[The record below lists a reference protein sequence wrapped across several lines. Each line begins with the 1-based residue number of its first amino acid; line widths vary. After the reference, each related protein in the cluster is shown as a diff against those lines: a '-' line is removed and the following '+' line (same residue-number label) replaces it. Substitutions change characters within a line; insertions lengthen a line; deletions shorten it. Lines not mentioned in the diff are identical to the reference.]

1 MCQCFV
7 IFLPKFFIL
16 LGWQKLCLSEFVVLW
31 GCAWAQGGEG
41 TFWKRGKVLLLMAS
55 GHNSNHLDQIP
66 SATCWLNIH
75 PSFPTSWSLQNN
87 ACASD
92 SVRLLRLL
100 PAPQSVWSFLLWSPA
115 ASMGSGSR
123 STVPFPISLNP
134 TVQTMQMKTHL
145 ELGQEGG
152 HRVTPCEP
160 IYVCVLKTSLSV
172 LLSWK
177 LPASYLLLWVFLYI
191 FLFHILSSSISILN
205 NSHFPKPEP
214 SPKSQNKLWECG
226 GMFPERRRRR
236 RHLSVNL
243 SLSSPWDLPP
253 HQSIMPLP
261 PAPPVLW
268 DSTSPWNDPPISYK
282 NNWCEYTQWAVGKA
296 VEG

>member
-134 TVQTMQMKTHL
+134 TVQTMQMKTVTWNSGRRVSTGSL
-145 ELGQEGG
+145 PVNPFMSVFSRLPCLFCSLGNSQP
-152 HRVTPCEP
+152 VICCCEFFY
-160 IYVCVLKTSLSV
+160 IYFYFIFC
-172 LLSWK
+172 
-177 LPASYLLLWVFLYI
+177 PQVF
-191 FLFHILSSSISILN
+191 
-205 NSHFPKPEP
+205 P
-214 SPKSQNKLWECG
+214 S
-226 GMFPERRRRR
+226 
-236 RHLSVNL
+236 
-243 SLSSPWDLPP
+243 
-253 HQSIMPLP
+253 
-261 PAPPVLW
+261 
-268 DSTSPWNDPPISYK
+268 
-282 NNWCEYTQWAVGKA
+282 
-296 VEG
+296 